1 MLPDGG
7 GEGEGKGGSD
17 ILGVVA
23 MMMNGR
29 GGGGSGSGE
38 ISGKSAPVKSG
49 GEGKSGAPTDGRQ
62 DYTRVG
68 MPDVGEGM
76 GDLGSMIKDTTFYED
91 PSLYA
96 TENRGAGGQRIR
108 RNSSMRF

>member
-1 MLPDGG
+1 VLPDGG
-7 GEGEGKGGSD
+7 GDGKGGSSD

-23 MMMNGR
+23 MMMNG
-29 GGGGSGSGE
+29 GKVGGGSGE
-38 ISGKSAPVKSG
+38 VSGKSAPVKSG
-49 GEGKSGAPTDGRQ
+49 GVTDSGKS

-68 MPDVGEGM
+68 VPDVGDGM

-96 TENRGAGGQRIR
+96 SETRGAGGQRIR